1 MHRDWY
7 TAGQSICACT
17 VRVHVNVCPKMVL
30 LHLCLMLLTLGACA
44 ARVTVLGLC
53 VCLPVTAIL
62 PPRTIR
68 RLTRGT
74 SGYSATC
81 TRLLKRRFLYKCFVN
96 KLGRYLLTAK
106 KSAIFTLV
114 RLCEA
119 ILNIDTHDVIC
130 KRSLQ
135 ILYRRML
142 IEQERANG

>member
-1 MHRDWY
+1 MEVNIIFSPPLHTHMPPPHT
-7 TAGQSICACT
+7 TAGECYIINPRRMRSEGYGT
-17 VRVHVNVCPKMVL
+17 WS
-30 LHLCLMLLTLGACA
+30 
-44 ARVTVLGLC
+44 
-53 VCLPVTAIL
+53 VCLSVCLSVTAIL

-81 TRLLKRRFLYKCFVN
+81 TRLIKRRFLYKCFI
-96 KLGRYLLTAK
+96 KELGRYLLTAK

-114 RLCEA
+114 RMCEA

-135 ILYRRML
+135 ILIL
-142 IEQERANG
+142 LDKC

>member
-1 MHRDWY
+1 MYIHGVINPRHMCSEGYSTW
-7 TAGQSICACT
+7 S
-17 VRVHVNVCPKMVL
+17 
-30 LHLCLMLLTLGACA
+30 
-44 ARVTVLGLC
+44 
-53 VCLPVTAIL
+53 VCLSVTAIL

-81 TRLLKRRFLYKCFVN
+81 TRLLKRHFLYKCFVK

-106 KSAIFTLV
+106 KSTLECM
-114 RLCEA
+114 CEA

-135 ILYRRML
+135 ILIL
-142 IEQERANG
+142 LDEC